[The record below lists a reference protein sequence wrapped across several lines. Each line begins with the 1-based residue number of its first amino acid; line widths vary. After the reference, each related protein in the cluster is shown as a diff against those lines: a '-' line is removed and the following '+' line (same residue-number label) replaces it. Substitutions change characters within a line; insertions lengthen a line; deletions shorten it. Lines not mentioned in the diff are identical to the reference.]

1 MIRPT
6 SSTGNERVTASAP
19 DPRLLDLAAKLIWWK
34 PPEEALADERRFL
47 AQAMTFGSWD
57 DMAVVRETFSDSAL
71 RAVLADAPPGVFDRR
86 SWAYW
91 HVRFGLLPVPPLPR
105 RRL

>member
-47 AQAMTFGSWD
+47 LSLQARGVQGLEQGPF
-57 DMAVVRETFSDSAL
+57 VRELRELVMLIREPDTELVSRLAVLQREFANSQL
-71 RAVLADAPPGVFDRR
+71 RAVPCPAQ
-86 SWAYW
+86 
-91 HVRFGLLPVPPLPR
+91 
-105 RRL
+105 